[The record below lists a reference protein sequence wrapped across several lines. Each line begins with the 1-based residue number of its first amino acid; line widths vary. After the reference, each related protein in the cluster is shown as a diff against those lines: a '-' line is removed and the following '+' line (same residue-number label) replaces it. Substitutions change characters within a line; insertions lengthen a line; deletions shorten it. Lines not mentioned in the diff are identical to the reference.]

1 MEKKKTDI
9 VAAAMRHK
17 SITLL
22 LVFVMMAA
30 GVVSLIHIPKDEFP
44 SFQMPLGL
52 VVGVYPG
59 ASALEVEQQL
69 ACPLEEFLWTFKEI
83 NKKKT
88 SVQCFNGIC
97 AAVVWLDPNV
107 KQTTEFWNKLKER
120 LKLFKMTLPTGVL
133 ALIANDDFGDASAM
147 LITLESEQ
155 KTYREM
161 EEYVSGLSNRLRSVP
176 SLANVIRMG
185 GQKEQL
191 AIYLDRDRLTNYG
204 INTAMLVSKLSG
216 QTGTLYTG
224 NLADGKLSRDIH
236 VQSSL
241 NTENDVAQ
249 TILNSAPTGEVVR
262 VGDIATIQREYPSPR
277 TYIKN
282 NGKKC
287 ILLSLQMI
295 KGNNIVDFGEQVKD
309 IVREYE
315 ATLPSDVHINIIS
328 DQSQVV
334 SHSVDEFMNEMLIAI
349 ISVIIVVMLMLP
361 LRVAGVAV
369 ATIPITIFASIAV
382 FLLFGV
388 EINSVTLAALIVTLG
403 MIVDDSVVVVD
414 CYLDKLDAGVG
425 RWRAAVESSR
435 EFAASIITATLV
447 ISITFFPLIFTTSQI
462 IHDFLQWF
470 PYSVAIVLTVS
481 LIVAIFVVPIL
492 QYQFI
497 RKGLHQ
503 KEETLGG
510 TLGNGNEALGNGNEQ
525 KAPRRSMLDVLQ
537 GGYDRLIE
545 GCFRHKRITM
555 AVGLG
560 SIIVG
565 GLLMMKVPQRLLPRA
580 ERNQFAVDI
589 ILPTGADL
597 KYTAQVADSLA
608 AILSKDE
615 RVANLTT
622 FYGSGSPRFHVT
634 FVPNFGGTHFAQFI
648 VNTHNDKE
656 TQGMLDDYAEKYAS
670 YFPDAQVLFRQIEY
684 SDRQYPIEVIVEG
697 DNLDSLHVAIDSI
710 RGRLAQNKDV
720 ASLSTSFGATNSS
733 IDVIMHP
740 EEANRMGISKSL
752 LSLNFAM
759 RYGGGIPV
767 TTIWEGE
774 QALDVVVKD
783 ADKGDNN
790 IEDFK
795 NIRVTGLLPTLTATP
810 LSQIAEVKAGWGDG
824 CITRVNGQ
832 RRASVFGLMGRNG
845 RIGELTKSI
854 YKDLETLHLPEGV
867 KIRQGGQAEME
878 ATYRPQIY
886 LGLEIAVI
894 LIFFIIVF
902 HLRSIPLTL
911 LIMYSLGFSM
921 LGGALGMFMF
931 RQEFGATAVL
941 GFISLM
947 GIITRC
953 GIIMIDY
960 AEELHVKDGLSVNE
974 AALES
979 AKRRFRPVFLTSAA
993 ASMGV
998 IPMVIK
1004 NSPLWGPM
1012 GVVISIGALVSMVL
1026 IVTMI
1031 PVGYCIVRNRQKET
1045 DYDEDM

>member
-1 MEKKKTDI
+1 MATERKKRTDI

-22 LVFVMMAA
+22 LVLILMAS

-44 SFQMPLGL
+44 NFTMPLGL

-59 ASALEVEQQL
+59 ASALEVERQL
-69 ACPLEEFLWTFKEI
+69 ARPLEEFLWTFKEI
-83 NKKKT
+83 KKSKT
-88 SVQCFNGIC
+88 AVQCFNDGCVAI
-97 AAVVWLDPNV
+97 VWLEPGV
-107 KQTTEFWNKLKER
+107 KQPTEFWNKLKER
-120 LKLFKMTLPTGVL
+120 LNLFKLTLPSGVL
-133 ALIANDDFGDASAM
+133 AVIANDDFGDASAM
-147 LITLESEQ
+147 LVTLESEQ

-161 EEYVSGLSNRLRSVP
+161 DEYVTGLSDRLRSVP
-176 SLANVIRMG
+176 SLSNIIRMG

-191 AIYLDRDRLTNYG
+191 AVYLDRDRLTKYG
-204 INTAMLVSKLSG
+204 INTAMLMSKISG

-224 NLADGKLSRDIH
+224 HLADGKLSRSIH

-249 TILNSAPTGEVVR
+249 TILNSSPSGEVVR
-262 VGDIATIQREYPSPR
+262 VGDIATIQREYPNPR

-287 ILLSLQMI
+287 VLLSLQMI
-295 KGNNIVDFGEQVKD
+295 KGNNIMKFGEQVKEVIRD
-309 IVREYE
+309 YE
-315 ATLPSDVHINIIS
+315 ATLPSDVNINIIS

-334 SHSVDEFMNEMLIAI
+334 SHSISEFMNEMLIAI
-349 ISVIIVVMLMLP
+349 ISVVIAVMLMLP

-369 ATIPITIFASIAV
+369 ATIPITIFASIAL
-382 FLLFGV
+382 FLLLGI

-435 EFAASIITATLV
+435 EFAASIFTATLV
-447 ISITFFPLIFTTSQI
+447 ISVTFFPLIFTTDQI
-462 IHDFLQWF
+462 IHDFLLWF
-470 PYSVAIVLTVS
+470 PYAITVVLVVS
-481 LIVAIFVVPIL
+481 LLVAVFVVPIL

-503 KEETLGG
+503 QAVVSEGSSETLP
-510 TLGNGNEALGNGNEQ
+510 EEP
-525 KAPRRSMLDVLQ
+525 KKPRRSMLDVLQ

-545 GCFRHKRITM
+545 VCFRHRRLTI
-555 AVGLG
+555 AAGLG
-560 SIIVG
+560 CIVLG
-565 GLLMMKVPQRLLPRA
+565 GLLMLLVPQRLMPRA

-589 ILPTGADL
+589 ILPSGTDL

-608 AILSKDE
+608 AIMRKDK
-615 RVANLTT
+615 RVVNLTT
-622 FYGSGSPRFHVT
+622 FYGIGSPRFHVT
-634 FVPNFGGTHFAQFI
+634 FMPNFGGSHFAQFI
-648 VNTHNDKE
+648 VNTHNDEE
-656 TQGMLDDYAEKYAS
+656 TQGMLDDYAEKYAT

-697 DNLDSLHVAIDSI
+697 DNLDSLHMVIDSI
-710 RGRLAQNKDV
+710 RGRLSKNKDV
-720 ASLSTSFGATNSS
+720 ASISTSFGGTNSRLE
-733 IDVIMHP
+733 VVLNP

-752 LSLNFAM
+752 LSLNFAL

-767 TTIWEGE
+767 TTIWEGD
-774 QALDVVVKD
+774 QMLDVVIKD
-783 ADKGDNN
+783 ADHGQND
-790 IEDFK
+790 IDEFK

-810 LSQIAEVKAGWGDG
+810 LSQIADVKAGWSDG
-824 CITRVNGQ
+824 CILRVNGQ
-832 RRASVFGLMGRNG
+832 RRATVFGLMGRNG
-845 RIGELTKSI
+845 KMGELTKKI
-854 YKDLETLHLPEGV
+854 YKDLETLRLPEGLR
-867 KIRQGGQAEME
+867 IRQGGMAEME
-878 ATYRPQIY
+878 AVYRPQLY
-886 LGLEIAVI
+886 LGMEIAVI

-902 HLRSIPLTL
+902 HLKSIPLTL
-911 LIMYSLGFSM
+911 LIMISLGFSM
-921 LGGALGMFMF
+921 LGGALGMFVF
-931 RQEFGATAVL
+931 QQEFGATAVL

-960 AEELHVKDGLSVNE
+960 AEELHVKHGLSVSE

-979 AKRRFRPVFLTSAA
+979 AKRRFRPVFLTSVA

-1012 GVVISIGALVSMVL
+1012 GVVISIGALMSMVL

-1031 PVGYCIVRNRQKET
+1031 PVGYCVVRNRQKEPN
-1045 DYDEDM
+1045 YEEDM